1 MDSTRLCITHSLNIE
16 QKSSQYLKNPE
27 TSRLGIFIWWRYT
40 VPPTGTQKQPYER
53 NAPYFFIFAHHPV
66 CKHSVCLCRRYTV
79 PPTGTQKQPY
89 ERDVLYFFIYPPPY
103 SQARRGGYMKKQP
116 HGFRKVVFSLVPAVG
131 LEPTRMISPQDF
143 ESSASAS
150 FTTPAQVLIYHNQAL
165 LATDFVKKLQIEL
178 KFMPQ
183 VTLCVLNYL
192 KFCLNKCDRRCTIVL

>member
-1 MDSTRLCITHSLNIE
+1 MVSTRICTTRSLNIE
-16 QKSSQYLKNPE
+16 QKSSQYLKIP
-27 TSRLGIFIWWRYT
+27 RLLVSGFSFGG
-40 VPPTGTQKQPYER
+40 GTQFRLRALKSNLTSAMR
-53 NAPYFFIFAHHPV
+53 PV
-66 CKHSVCLCRRYTV
+66 
-79 PPTGTQKQPY
+79 
-89 ERDVLYFFIYPPPY
+89 FFIYPPTY

-192 KFCLNKCDRRCTIVL
+192 KFCLNKCDWRCTIVLEISF

>member
-1 MDSTRLCITHSLNIE
+1 MVSTRICIIRSLNIE

-53 NAPYFFIFAHHPV
+53 DAP
-66 CKHSVCLCRRYTV
+66 
-79 PPTGTQKQPY
+79 
-89 ERDVLYFFIYPPPY
+89 YFFIYPPPY

>member
-1 MDSTRLCITHSLNIE
+1 MVSTRICTTHSLNIE

-53 NAPYFFIFAHHPV
+53 DAPYFFHIRTPS
-66 CKHSVCLCRRYTV
+66 SVQALCLY
-79 PPTGTQKQPY
+79 
-89 ERDVLYFFIYPPPY
+89 
-103 SQARRGGYMKKQP
+103 ANMKKQP

>member
-1 MDSTRLCITHSLNIE
+1 MSGKRGSLHLGEFRHSLLQI
-16 QKSSQYLKNPE
+16 KKTATICLSLFFVAVHSSAYGHSKATL
-27 TSRLGIFIWWRYT
+27 RARCAL
-40 VPPTGTQKQPYER
+40 
-53 NAPYFFIFAHHPV
+53 FFHIRTPS
-66 CKHSVCLCRRYTV
+66 SVQALCLY
-79 PPTGTQKQPY
+79 
-89 ERDVLYFFIYPPPY
+89 
-103 SQARRGGYMKKQP
+103 ANMKKQP